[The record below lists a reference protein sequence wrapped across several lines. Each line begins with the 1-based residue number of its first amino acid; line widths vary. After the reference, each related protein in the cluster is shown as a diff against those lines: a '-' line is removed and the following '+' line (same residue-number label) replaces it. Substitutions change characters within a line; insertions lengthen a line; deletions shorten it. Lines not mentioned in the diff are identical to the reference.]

1 MAAPLRLA
9 LFAALLALAF
19 GAAAALGSLRGPER
33 PVAEAG
39 HADPADG
46 AAAHDRQGGPSG
58 GGTSQHGDDAEP
70 HGAATAG
77 GTPRAA
83 APRSAAPAAL
93 PGLAAEQDGFALELE
108 TPRPA
113 AGAAQAVAFR
123 ITDRQGRAVRDF
135 ELAHEKRMHV
145 IVVSRDLRT
154 FEHLHPTRDAT
165 GRWSTV
171 VDLSRPGT
179 YRLYADFTVGGRQRT
194 LGGDL
199 HVAGAFAPRRLPGPA
214 AVVRDDRGL
223 EVRLVRDGERAS
235 FAVLRDGRVVND
247 DLEPYLGAKGHLV
260 TLRASDLAYLH
271 THPDGDALAFEVEA
285 PSPGTYRHHVQ
296 FQLAGKVHTA
306 VFTEEV
312 PR

>member
-1 MAAPLRLA
+1 MAASSRLVV
-9 LFAALLALAF
+9 FAALLALAF
-19 GAAAALGSLRGPER
+19 GAAAALGGIRDPER
-33 PVAEAG
+33 PAPEAG
-39 HADPADG
+39 HGQVAAVE
-46 AAAHDRQGGPSG
+46 AAHDGEAGPSG
-58 GGTSQHGDDAEP
+58 GDAPRHGDDTAP
-70 HGAATAG
+70 HRGAALSGAST
-77 GTPRAA
+77 
-83 APRSAAPAAL
+83 AAL
-93 PGLAAEQDGFALELE
+93 PGLAAEQDGFALELQ

-113 AGAAQAVAFR
+113 PGRARAVAFR
-123 ITDRQGRAVRDF
+123 IVDRAGRPVRDF

-145 IVVSRDLRT
+145 IDVSRDLRT
-154 FEHLHPTRDAT
+154 FEHLHPTRDAD

-171 VDLSRPGT
+171 VDLRRPGT

-223 EVRLVRDGERAS
+223 EVRLIREGARAS
-235 FAVLRDGRVVND
+235 FEVLRDGRVVND
-247 DLEPYLGAKGHLV
+247 ELEPYLGAKGHLV

-271 THPDGDALAFEVEA
+271 THPEGDALAFEVEA

-306 VFTEEV
+306 SFTEEV